1 MNELTLS
8 VSKTIH
14 APIERVFDAWL
25 EAEMLTQFILPMPGM
40 PQPEVENEAVEGGR
54 FNIVMQVGEDK
65 VPHSGTYLEINRPDR
80 LVFSWES
87 PFSIEGSRVTLNF
100 KSIDDGIT
108 EVELTHVRFPD
119 EESRSNH
126 EGGWGHILDKLSEA
140 F

>member
-87 PFSIEGSRVTLNF
+87 PFSIEGSVGSRSTLNL
-100 KSIDDGIT
+100 
-108 EVELTHVRFPD
+108 LTTVLLRL
-119 EESRSNH
+119 N
-126 EGGWGHILDKLSEA
+126 
-140 F
+140 